1 MTTSAVTQYGAP
13 ISLDEAKRIVAAAE
27 REASANG
34 FAAIIVVVDS
44 AAELV
49 MLERMDHGQ
58 YGSIAVAISKAR
70 TAVRFKRPTKAIEDA
85 LAQGGI
91 GLRMLTVPDV
101 CAIEGG
107 VPLLRDGRIVG
118 AIGVSGMLAQQ
129 DGQIAAAG
137 VLAFSGATI
146 SEKISR

>member
-1 MTTSAVTQYGAP
+1 MSSSSVVQYGVP
-13 ISLDEAKRIVAAAE
+13 IGLDEAKRIVAASE

-34 FAAIIVVVDS
+34 FAAIIAVVDS

-58 YGSIAVAISKAR
+58 YGSIDVAISKAR
-70 TAVRFKRPTKAIEDA
+70 TAVRFKRPTKAVEDA
-85 LAQGGI
+85 LAQGGV
-91 GLRMLTVPDV
+91 GLRLLTVPDT

-107 VPLLRDGRIVG
+107 IPLIRDGKIIG
-118 AIGVSGMLAQQ
+118 GIGVSGMMAQQ

-137 VLAFSGATI
+137 AAALATTAQT
-146 SEKISR
+146 

>member
-1 MTTSAVTQYGAP
+1 MSGHAVLQYGAP
-13 ISLDEAKRIVAAAE
+13 IGLADAKRILAAAE
-27 REASANG
+27 QVATANG
-34 FAAIIVVVDS
+34 FAAIIAVVDS

-49 MLERMDHGQ
+49 MLQRMDHGQ
-58 YGSIAVAISKAR
+58 YGSIDVAIAKAR

-85 LAQGGI
+85 LAQGGV
-91 GLRMLTVPDV
+91 GLRLLSIADA

-107 VPLLRDGRIVG
+107 IPLIRDGKIIG

-137 VLAFSGATI
+137 VAAL
-146 SEKISR
+146 